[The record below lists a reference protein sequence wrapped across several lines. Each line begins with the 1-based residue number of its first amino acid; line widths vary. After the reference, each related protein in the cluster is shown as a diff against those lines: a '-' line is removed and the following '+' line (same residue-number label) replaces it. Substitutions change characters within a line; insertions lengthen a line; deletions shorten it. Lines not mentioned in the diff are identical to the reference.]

1 MEQKTYQ
8 ECIELCGI
16 KKPHLMLGNG
26 FSISLFPD
34 IFNYAQLKEAAKQK
48 GLLPLFDLFKTND
61 YEFVMRKILE
71 AKEVVSLI
79 ENEDSEIIQ
88 RLSTKYNEL
97 SETLIE
103 TIAKSHPETPSEISE
118 NQYSSCRNFL
128 SNYDKVYTF
137 NYDLILYWVYMHFKD
152 NIFAGELK
160 CDDGFRSATD
170 DIDSIVWEIGAEHT
184 QQLYYIHGALHIY
197 SNSHTIE
204 KCVWR
209 NSQQK
214 IIDQVRA
221 NLSNGKLP
229 LFVAEGSKAHKKE
242 RIHSNGYLARSF
254 ASLKSI
260 GNNLIIFGH
269 SIRDEDD
276 HVFDLIINRNKSLKN
291 IFVGIYGDFD
301 NDANKKILAKI
312 SNWENEERN
321 KPEKKRKNI
330 YYFQSADVNVW
341 HA

>member
-8 ECIELCGI
+8 ECIQLCGG

-48 GLLPLFDLFKTND
+48 GLSPLFDLFKTND

-79 ENEDSEIIQ
+79 KTNEIEVSQ
-88 RLSTKYNEL
+88 TLSVKYKEL

-103 TIAKSHPETPSEISE
+103 TIAKSHPENPSKISE
-118 NQYSSCRNFL
+118 EQFQNCKNFL
-128 SNYDKVYTF
+128 SGFDKVYTF

-152 NIFAGELK
+152 DPLAQEFK

-184 QQLYYIHGALHIY
+184 QQLYYIHGALHIV

-209 NSQQK
+209 NKQQT
-214 IIDQVRA
+214 IIDQVRN

-229 LFVAEGSKAHKKE
+229 LFVAEGSKEHKKE

-254 ASLKSI
+254 ASLKNI

-276 HVFDLIINRNKSLKN
+276 HVFDLIINRNKALKN

-301 NDANKKILAKI
+301 SVANKKILAKI

-321 KPEKKRKNI
+321 KAEKKRKNI

-341 HA
+341 GK